1 MSELAAN
8 FRPGTLFKYRKS
20 TYNSREK
27 IWRTGSIPPEKK
39 REVMCMEQISYLI
52 VQYADEIAVA
62 AGGFALILLAVA
74 LHRIKRMEKTMR
86 EILGRLPLREKVIA
100 SAEPARQE
108 AVSEPAESKETGASE
123 GRLPEDAAELLDAVL
138 DEVFL

>member
-1 MSELAAN
+1 
-8 FRPGTLFKYRKS
+8 
-20 TYNSREK
+20 
-27 IWRTGSIPPEKK
+27 
-39 REVMCMEQISYLI
+39 
-52 VQYADEIAVA
+52 
-62 AGGFALILLAVA
+62 
-74 LHRIKRMEKTMR
+74 MEKTMR

-108 AVSEPAESKETGASE
+108 AVSEPAESKEAGASE

>member
-52 VQYADEIAVA
+52 VQYAWY
-62 AGGFALILLAVA
+62 
-74 LHRIKRMEKTMR
+74 RTEKPQN
-86 EILGRLPLREKVIA
+86 GKV
-100 SAEPARQE
+100 
-108 AVSEPAESKETGASE
+108 
-123 GRLPEDAAELLDAVL
+123 L
-138 DEVFL
+138 